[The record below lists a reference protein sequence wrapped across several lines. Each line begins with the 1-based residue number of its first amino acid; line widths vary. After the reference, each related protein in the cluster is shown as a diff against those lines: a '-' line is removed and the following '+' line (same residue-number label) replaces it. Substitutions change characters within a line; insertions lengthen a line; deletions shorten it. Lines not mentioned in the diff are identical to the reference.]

1 MNENK
6 MGTLP
11 INKLIINMS
20 LPMIVSMLVQALY
33 NIVDSVFVG
42 MINEQSLTA
51 VSLAFP
57 IQNLLIGFA
66 TGTAVGVNALIS
78 RSLGE
83 KNGEKANTVARNGV
97 FLAVM
102 SFLVFFIFGLFGSRM
117 FIASQTD
124 IEYIIDEGTKYTSI
138 VCCVSIGVF
147 VEVMYE
153 RILQSTGKTFYTMIT
168 QGMGAIINIILDPIF
183 IFVFDMGVS
192 GAAIATVTGQ
202 IVAGI
207 LAVIFN
213 KKKNTELNFSFKGF
227 KPAGKIIGEIYRIG
241 VPSIVMVA
249 IGSVMTYLMNKI
261 LVLYTVGKE
270 TAVTVFGAFFKLNS
284 FICMPIFGL
293 NNGIIPII
301 AYNYGAKHKKRMLKT
316 MKLSLIYAECFGA
329 VGAVIFI
336 SIPQYLLKL
345 FSASDYMLEIGVP
358 ALRIIG
364 LSFFICGISI
374 ATGSFF
380 QALGKS
386 VYSMLT
392 SLIRQLVVL
401 IPSAYIFAQIGLE
414 IGNQNMVWW
423 SYPIAEI
430 VAVAVSAISFGV
442 IYKKVIKPLPDT
454 EPVEA

>member
-6 MGTLP
+6 MGVWP

-20 LPMIVSMLVQALY
+20 LPIIISMLVQALY

-42 MINEQSLTA
+42 MVNEQSLTA

-57 IQNLLIGFA
+57 VQNLLIGFA

-83 KNGEKANTVARNGV
+83 KNKEKADRVAVNGV
-97 FLAVM
+97 FLAVAT
-102 SFLVFFIFGLFGSRM
+102 FIVFFFFGLFGSRM

-124 IEYIIDEGTKYTSI
+124 IQYIIDEGTKYTSI
-138 VCCVSIGVF
+138 VCCVSVGIFG
-147 VEVMYE
+147 EVMFE

-168 QGMGAIINIILDPIF
+168 QGTGAIINIILDPIF

-192 GAAIATVTGQ
+192 GAAVATVIGQ
-202 IVAGI
+202 CAACA

-213 KKKNTELNFSFKGF
+213 LKKNVEIHLSFKKF
-227 KPAGKIIGEIYRIG
+227 KPSGRLIWEIYKIG
-241 VPSIVMVA
+241 IPSIIMVA
-249 IGSVMTYLMNKI
+249 IGSVMTYCMNKI
-261 LVLYTVGKE
+261 LVLYTTGKE

-293 NNGIIPII
+293 NNGVIPII
-301 AYNYGAKHKKRMLKT
+301 SYNYGAKYKDRMLKT
-316 MKLSLIYAECFGA
+316 MKLTLVYAECFG
-329 VGAVIFI
+329 VLGAVIFLT
-336 SIPQYLLKL
+336 IPQILLKL
-345 FSASDYMLEIGVP
+345 FSASENMLAMGVP

-374 ATGSFF
+374 VMGAFF

-386 VYSMLT
+386 VYSMVT

-401 IPSAYIFAQIGLE
+401 IPCAYVLARIGMST
-414 IGNQNMVWW
+414 GDQNMVWW
-423 SYPIAEI
+423 SYPIAEV
-430 VAVAVSAISFGV
+430 VAVAVSAVSFLI
-442 IYKKVIKPLPDT
+442 IYKRYIKPLGINN
-454 EPVEA
+454 E